1 MAIKT
6 STKTIQVILDQ
17 KMYNKLAK
25 KIKAKNLAEGTPGKI
40 SPFIKNEFLI
50 PFLNSGQTFRQV
62 IQNKKT

>member
-1 MAIKT
+1 
-6 STKTIQVILDQ
+6 
-17 KMYNKLAK
+17 MYNKLAK